1 MGLMDEL
8 KKLTHPYSEKDRDD
22 DYDEYEDDDEGFD
35 EPAPTPASRR
45 GAFSSRTPAEPV
57 RQSGNAN
64 TRVVSINN
72 TQLEV
77 VLVKPE
83 RYDMVST
90 IADNL
95 RQNKAVVLNL
105 EQTNKDVA
113 RRIVDFLSGCAY
125 AIDGKIQKVAIAT
138 YLVTPRNVGV
148 VNSTNDTSDDEGSES
163 SYL

>member
-8 KKLTHPYSEKDRDD
+8 KKLTHPYTDKERED
-22 DYDEYEDDDEGFD
+22 DYDEYDDDAEGFEEEP
-35 EPAPTPASRR
+35 EPAPRR
-45 GAFSSRTPAEPV
+45 SAFSRETARPS
-57 RQSGNAN
+57 AN
-64 TRVVSINN
+64 SRVVSINN
-72 TQLEV
+72 VQLEV

-83 RYDMVST
+83 RYDMVSA

-105 EQTNKDVA
+105 EQTNKEVA

-125 AIDGKIQKVAIAT
+125 AIDGKIQKVALST

-148 VNSTNDTSDDEGSES
+148 VNSVAEESEN

>member
-8 KKLTHPYSEKDRDD
+8 KKLTHPYSDKERDD
-22 DYDEYEDDDEGFD
+22 DYDEYEDDADDGFD
-35 EPAPTPASRR
+35 EEPAPAPRR
-45 GAFSSRTPAEPV
+45 TSFTRETTARPS
-57 RQSGNAN
+57 AN
-64 TRVVSINN
+64 SRVVSINN
-72 TQLEV
+72 VQLEV
-77 VLVKPE
+77 VLVKPD
-83 RYDMVST
+83 RYDSVSA

-125 AIDGKIQKVAIAT
+125 AIDGKIQKVAIST

-148 VNSTNDTSDDEGSES
+148 VNSASEETPADES